1 MVEMAQGW
9 CPAGWLRVVSPRL
22 APHIRDKTPQNLRR
36 MQRRTTWSQA
46 PRVLV
51 GKGGGRPWPRWG
63 QDGGH
68 ARPSWIFGNSGGC
81 RRGLQLSCVQRA
93 RSPPA
98 PGGKALS
105 LRDEIQP
112 QTGGT
117 WPGWPLGPSRGTR
130 AQRRKGAL
138 SPFQRR
144 GRLRP
149 MGHSYWG
156 RPRAGAPGERRPP
169 ARRTLGGTAEWQLCR
184 AGPTRSL
191 ADKDQVRTSI
201 SLPVTFPALKGP
213 VKHGRKLTCQGDR
226 WRR

>member
-1 MVEMAQGW
+1 MAQGW

-46 PRVLV
+46 PRILV
-51 GKGGGRPWPRWG
+51 GKGGGRPRPRWG

-68 ARPSWIFGNSGGC
+68 ARPSWIFGNSGSC

-149 MGHSYWG
+149 MGQLLGAAEGGSPWG
-156 RPRAGAPGERRPP
+156 ATSPRRADTGRNGRVAALQSWPHAEPCGQRPGKNIDQSPGHISCSERSCKTREKID
-169 ARRTLGGTAEWQLCR
+169 LSGG
-184 AGPTRSL
+184 
-191 ADKDQVRTSI
+191 
-201 SLPVTFPALKGP
+201 
-213 VKHGRKLTCQGDR
+213 
-226 WRR
+226 